1 VSLNSRRWYA
11 PASGLKSVRMLGG
24 TGAVVTR
31 DAAHSALKENDIDFL
46 ECQFEGT
53 PEAL

>member
-1 VSLNSRRWYA
+1 
-11 PASGLKSVRMLGG
+11 MLGG
-24 TGAVVTR
+24 TGAAVPL